1 MKKLL
6 AIAALA
12 ALSATLSGCW
22 WGPPPG
28 WGGGGP
34 GHGGVKRPAGLWR
47 VARHQAEQL
56 SGLAPALHG
65 HVHVVVPARSLR
77 AGAAG
82 AAGEASPYDR
92 DAHRPVPP

>member
-28 WGGGGP
+28 GGGGP
-34 GHGGVKRPAGLWR
+34 GGGGHGDGPHGAIVVP
-47 VARHQAEQL
+47 
-56 SGLAPALHG
+56 G
-65 HVHVVVPARSLR
+65 HVAQ
-77 AGAAG
+77 G
-82 AAGEASPYDR
+82 
-92 DAHRPVPP
+92 

>member
-22 WGPPPG
+22 WGPPG

-34 GHGGVKRPAGLWR
+34 GGGGGGGGPGGGPHGAI
-47 VARHQAEQL
+47 
-56 SGLAPALHG
+56 
-65 HVHVVVPARSLR
+65 VVPDNTAR
-77 AGAAG
+77 G
-82 AAGEASPYDR
+82 
-92 DAHRPVPP
+92 

>member
-34 GHGGVKRPAGLWR
+34 GHGGPGGG
-47 VARHQAEQL
+47 Q
-56 SGLAPALHG
+56 GGGGPGGGDGPHG
-65 HVHVVVPARSLR
+65 AIVVP
-77 AGAAG
+77 GNAAQ
-82 AAGEASPYDR
+82 A
-92 DAHRPVPP
+92 

>member
-6 AIAALA
+6 AIATLA

-34 GHGGVKRPAGLWR
+34 GGGPGGGHGEGP
-47 VARHQAEQL
+47 
-56 SGLAPALHG
+56 HG
-65 HVHVVVPARSLR
+65 AVVVPGHVAQ
-77 AGAAG
+77 G
-82 AAGEASPYDR
+82 
-92 DAHRPVPP
+92 

>member
-34 GHGGVKRPAGLWR
+34 AGGGPGGPGGGPHSAI
-47 VARHQAEQL
+47 
-56 SGLAPALHG
+56 
-65 HVHVVVPARSLR
+65 VVPDSTAQ
-77 AGAAG
+77 G
-82 AAGEASPYDR
+82 
-92 DAHRPVPP
+92 

>member
-28 WGGGGP
+28 GGGGP
-34 GHGGVKRPAGLWR
+34 GGGGPGGGHGDGPNGAIVVP
-47 VARHQAEQL
+47 
-56 SGLAPALHG
+56 G
-65 HVHVVVPARSLR
+65 HVAQ
-77 AGAAG
+77 G
-82 AAGEASPYDR
+82 
-92 DAHRPVPP
+92 

>member
-28 WGGGGP
+28 MGGGGHGGGGGFGGGGP
-34 GHGGVKRPAGLWR
+34 GGGGDGPHGAI
-47 VARHQAEQL
+47 
-56 SGLAPALHG
+56 
-65 HVHVVVPARSLR
+65 VVP
-77 AGAAG
+77 GHAAQG
-82 AAGEASPYDR
+82 
-92 DAHRPVPP
+92 

>member
-34 GHGGVKRPAGLWR
+34 GHGGPGGGQGGGGPGGGDGPHGAIFVPGNA
-47 VARHQAEQL
+47 AQA
-56 SGLAPALHG
+56 
-65 HVHVVVPARSLR
+65 
-77 AGAAG
+77 
-82 AAGEASPYDR
+82 
-92 DAHRPVPP
+92 

>member
-34 GHGGVKRPAGLWR
+34 GGGGPGGPGGGPHSAI
-47 VARHQAEQL
+47 
-56 SGLAPALHG
+56 
-65 HVHVVVPARSLR
+65 VVPDSTAQ
-77 AGAAG
+77 G
-82 AAGEASPYDR
+82 
-92 DAHRPVPP
+92 

>member
-6 AIAALA
+6 AIATLA

-34 GHGGVKRPAGLWR
+34 GHGSPGGGPGGGDGPHGAI
-47 VARHQAEQL
+47 VAPGNAAQA
-56 SGLAPALHG
+56 
-65 HVHVVVPARSLR
+65 
-77 AGAAG
+77 
-82 AAGEASPYDR
+82 
-92 DAHRPVPP
+92 

>member
-34 GHGGVKRPAGLWR
+34 GHGGPGGGQDGGGPGGGDGPHGAIFVPGNA
-47 VARHQAEQL
+47 AQA
-56 SGLAPALHG
+56 
-65 HVHVVVPARSLR
+65 
-77 AGAAG
+77 
-82 AAGEASPYDR
+82 
-92 DAHRPVPP
+92 

>member
-34 GHGGVKRPAGLWR
+34 GHGGPGGG
-47 VARHQAEQL
+47 Q
-56 SGLAPALHG
+56 GGGGPDGGDGPHG
-65 HVHVVVPARSLR
+65 AIVVP
-77 AGAAG
+77 GNAAQ
-82 AAGEASPYDR
+82 A
-92 DAHRPVPP
+92 

>member
-34 GHGGVKRPAGLWR
+34 GGGDGPHGAI
-47 VARHQAEQL
+47 VAPGNVGQ
-56 SGLAPALHG
+56 G
-65 HVHVVVPARSLR
+65 
-77 AGAAG
+77 
-82 AAGEASPYDR
+82 
-92 DAHRPVPP
+92 

>member
-28 WGGGGP
+28 GGGGP
-34 GHGGVKRPAGLWR
+34 GGGGPAGGHGDGPR
-47 VARHQAEQL
+47 GAIVV
-56 SGLAPALHG
+56 PG
-65 HVHVVVPARSLR
+65 HVAQ
-77 AGAAG
+77 G
-82 AAGEASPYDR
+82 
-92 DAHRPVPP
+92 

>member
-28 WGGGGP
+28 GGGGP
-34 GHGGVKRPAGLWR
+34 GGGGHGDGPRGAIVVP
-47 VARHQAEQL
+47 
-56 SGLAPALHG
+56 G
-65 HVHVVVPARSLR
+65 HVAQ
-77 AGAAG
+77 G
-82 AAGEASPYDR
+82 
-92 DAHRPVPP
+92 

>member
-34 GHGGVKRPAGLWR
+34 GGGGPGGPGGGPHSAI
-47 VARHQAEQL
+47 VAPDSTAQ
-56 SGLAPALHG
+56 G
-65 HVHVVVPARSLR
+65 
-77 AGAAG
+77 
-82 AAGEASPYDR
+82 
-92 DAHRPVPP
+92 

>member
-28 WGGGGP
+28 WGGGGGHGDGGPGGGHGDGPHGAIVLP
-34 GHGGVKRPAGLWR
+34 GH
-47 VARHQAEQL
+47 VAQ
-56 SGLAPALHG
+56 G
-65 HVHVVVPARSLR
+65 
-77 AGAAG
+77 
-82 AAGEASPYDR
+82 
-92 DAHRPVPP
+92 

>member
-34 GHGGVKRPAGLWR
+34 GHGGPGRGPG
-47 VARHQAEQL
+47 
-56 SGLAPALHG
+56 GGGPGGGDGPHG
-65 HVHVVVPARSLR
+65 DIVVPGNLAQ
-77 AGAAG
+77 G
-82 AAGEASPYDR
+82 
-92 DAHRPVPP
+92 

>member
-6 AIAALA
+6 TIAALA

-34 GHGGVKRPAGLWR
+34 GGGGPGGPGGGPHSAI
-47 VARHQAEQL
+47 
-56 SGLAPALHG
+56 
-65 HVHVVVPARSLR
+65 VVPDNMAQ
-77 AGAAG
+77 
-82 AAGEASPYDR
+82 
-92 DAHRPVPP
+92 V